1 MQTEKSETLIT
12 AYECFSRGKPS
23 DAKTLIEVE
32 LHRTLDNKEVIFSL
46 KCANY
51 WIEVFNRSTLISD
64 RFQTGELLLIEWRRF
79 VTFIG
84 ESEKTYPQV
93 VFAIKKGIFSI
104 AIENYQSVI
113 NQKERSLKS
122 EILTRL
128 GICNKALG
136 DYENAIRFFH
146 DANATN
152 NNCSP
157 IIANLA
163 DCYALCGEEK
173 TAKVLFREA
182 FFINPQEIDY
192 TFLESELFL
201 TLEEHTK
208 NKGISGSALKEWIP
222 VYGVLFGVFN
232 IKREL
237 RALEA
242 GKLRQGI
249 FALENEIKNPTA
261 QKELL
266 TPRLINHY
274 FWLIDHYIATTS
286 ERSKINE
293 LLIKIKLLDQDVYD
307 LYTV

>member
-1 MQTEKSETLIT
+1 MQTEKSETLIA
-12 AYECFSRGKPS
+12 AYECFKLGEPGK
-23 DAKTLIEVE
+23 AKTLIEEE

-51 WIEVFNRSTLISD
+51 WTGVFERISSISEG
-64 RFQTGELLLIEWRRF
+64 FYIGELLLSEWKNFLKF
-79 VTFIG
+79 VAGQDTL
-84 ESEKTYPQV
+84 YPQV
-93 VFAIKKGIFSI
+93 IYAIKHGVFST

-113 NQKERSLKS
+113 NQKERNLKAD
-122 EILTRL
+122 ILSRL

-136 DYENAIRFFH
+136 NYENAIRFFH
-146 DANATN
+146 DANSIN

-157 IIANLA
+157 IIAELA

-182 FFINPQEIDY
+182 FFINPQEIED
-192 TFLESELFL
+192 TFLESKLFL
-201 TLEEHTK
+201 TLQEHTQD
-208 NKGISGSALKEWIP
+208 KGFTGSVLKEWIP

-242 GKLRQGI
+242 GKLRQAV
-249 FALENEIKNPTA
+249 FALENEIKNPNA
-261 QKELL
+261 QIDLL
-266 TPRLINHY
+266 TPKLINHY
-274 FWLIDHYIATTS
+274 FWLIDHYLATAS
-286 ERSKINE
+286 ERTKINE
-293 LLIKIKLLDQDVYD
+293 LLVKIRLLDQDVYD